1 MDPRLLD
8 YFNRELGYFRLQG
21 AEFAEE
27 FPKVAARLE
36 AARTKPFDRNHL
48 RRPQPLPSRHVFA
61 VVSE

>member
-27 FPKVAARLE
+27 FPKVAARLGMKGIE
-36 AARTKPFDRNHL
+36 VADP
-48 RRPQPLPSRHVFA
+48 
-61 VVSE
+61 